1 MCQWWL
7 LLPVTH
13 HPASHQPHT
22 FLISCI
28 AEKNISNACERT
40 QSSPDWSVILSFY
53 SCPPPLRLQV
63 EAWRVKPVQT
73 PAASTRKTSAVL
85 SGFRIKSIT
94 AIDCL
99 MSPHRATLRPPP
111 SLVKRR
117 SHNIWSSGLNKVFW
131 LLINIHGVWLQFLRK
146 EEEWKQQSLQS

>member
-1 MCQWWL
+1 M
-7 LLPVTH
+7 VTATCH
-13 HPASHQPHT
+13 TPPAITPATHFSEFVQ
-22 FLISCI
+22 CR
-28 AEKNISNACERT
+28 KNISNACERT

-63 EAWRVKPVQT
+63 EVWRVKPVQT
-73 PAASTRKTSAVL
+73 PAASAWKTSAVL

-99 MSPHRATLRPPP
+99 MSPHPGHPPP